1 LERYAVCMVVPRVS
15 LRATVG
21 QRLERLIELQRFAQE
36 LRRAE
41 EEALNAG

>member
-1 LERYAVCMVVPRVS
+1 MLVPRVN

-36 LRRAE
+36 LRRAG
-41 EEALNAG
+41 ARARQ